1 MEIHY
6 ENSTY
11 ICSYN
16 YHMKYSAV
24 NTAMLK
30 EITGMGNSCRCP
42 ANYSKHYYNKN
53 LMTWIVTLI
62 THKNKTSDL

>member
-1 MEIHY
+1 
-6 ENSTY
+6 
-11 ICSYN
+11 
-16 YHMKYSAV
+16 MKYSAV